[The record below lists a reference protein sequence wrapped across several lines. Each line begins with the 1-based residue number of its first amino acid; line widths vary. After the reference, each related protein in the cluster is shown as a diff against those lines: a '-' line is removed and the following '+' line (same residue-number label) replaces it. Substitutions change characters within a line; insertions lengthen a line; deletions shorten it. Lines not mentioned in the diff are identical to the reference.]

1 MKFKKIKTKT
11 TGKILRNNSSDI
23 NECIPIFCLRYKL
36 VPRFLTALFAFQESD
51 ILVENQRIGEK
62 RLAGILT
69 LVLYLLY
76 VGTFF

>member
-1 MKFKKIKTKT
+1 MHPY
-11 TGKILRNNSSDI
+11 ILLS
-23 NECIPIFCLRYKL
+23 RYKL

-76 VGTFF
+76 VGTFFFLI